1 MTLRLSSP
9 THAFYWCLP
18 SSSNG
23 QFVRHCIVWKQGS
36 HCPRPVSAFLRTGS
50 HFQKTELNRSH
61 PITADSE
68 GELVFAEIFVVTCN
82 HVTMTSF
89 GRHYFHFRAICV
101 RTSHGRLDFAYFMP
115 PSNRFSPPIP
125 ERVAVLGVD
134 GPDTNSTG
142 SVYVTSSFL
151 AVHSIFHLPI

>member
-1 MTLRLSSP
+1 M
-9 THAFYWCLP
+9 
-18 SSSNG
+18 G
-23 QFVRHCIVWKQGS
+23 
-36 HCPRPVSAFLRTGS
+36 
-50 HFQKTELNRSH
+50 
-61 PITADSE
+61 
-68 GELVFAEIFVVTCN
+68 
-82 HVTMTSF
+82 
-89 GRHYFHFRAICV
+89 
-101 RTSHGRLDFAYFMP
+101 DFAYFMP